1 MLASVFP
8 NVHILAL
15 TATATTEKK
24 ETDCHNPW
32 HGMHDPL
39 IIETNP
45 DRPKIY
51 YNSQRPADKGEGK
64 LQTILELLLQEL
76 KTK

>member
-1 MLASVFP
+1 
-8 NVHILAL
+8 
-15 TATATTEKK
+15 
-24 ETDCHNPW
+24 
-32 HGMHDPL
+32 MHDPL

-64 LQTILELLLQEL
+64 LQTILELLVQEL
-76 KTK
+76 KTKWLEFPVTVIYGNLATVFVVT